1 MFSLYNTKAQIPT
14 RAPHFAVKI
23 SARSP
28 RVRLVPPPQMAY
40 HREKHAKEVVPIM
53 NRMDR
58 RDAQRARRRRTA
70 LAVLAAAL
78 ALLLLYSLYRVGTIL
93 WTYGQGEA
101 QYDQVARS
109 VATALPTAAPEETA
123 PAGETA
129 PAASPA
135 AQPERLAVDFSALQ
149 AINPDA
155 CAWLYGQGASLHYPV
170 VQGEDNEYYLNHL
183 LDGTRSACGCLFVD
197 AGASAGFSDR
207 VTIVYGHNMNDGSM
221 FGTLDAY
228 KSQEAYDA
236 NTEMQLLTPEGNYRV
251 ELLAGMVTD
260 PSDAVYGGLT
270 TEEEVAAYVESALAR
285 STFQSSAAYAPG
297 DRLLALSTCSYETDD
312 SIFLVIGRLSPLD

>member
-1 MFSLYNTKAQIPT
+1 MKKA
-14 RAPHFAVKI
+14 HI
-23 SARSP
+23 SAGLS
-28 RVRLVPPPQMAY
+28 AY
-40 HREKHAKEVVPIM
+40 RQI
-53 NRMDR
+53 
-58 RDAQRARRRRTA
+58 QLT
-70 LAVLAAAL
+70 
-78 ALLLLYSLYRVGTIL
+78 
-93 WTYGQGEA
+93 
-101 QYDQVARS
+101 
-109 VATALPTAAPEETA
+109 
-123 PAGETA
+123 
-129 PAASPA
+129 
-135 AQPERLAVDFSALQ
+135 
-149 AINPDA
+149 INPDA

-236 NTEMQLLTPEGNYRV
+236 HPEMQLLTPEGNYRV

-285 STFQSSAAYAPG
+285 STFQTRAAYAPG

>member
-1 MFSLYNTKAQIPT
+1 
-14 RAPHFAVKI
+14 
-23 SARSP
+23 
-28 RVRLVPPPQMAY
+28 
-40 HREKHAKEVVPIM
+40 M

-109 VATALPTAAPEETA
+109 VATALPTPTAAPEETA

-236 NTEMQLLTPEGNYRV
+236 HPEMQLLTPEGNNRV

-260 PSDAVYGGLT
+260 PADAVYGGLT

-312 SIFLVIGRLSPLD
+312 SIFLVIGRLCPLD

>member
-1 MFSLYNTKAQIPT
+1 MS
-14 RAPHFAVKI
+14 
-23 SARSP
+23 
-28 RVRLVPPPQMAY
+28 
-40 HREKHAKEVVPIM
+40 
-53 NRMDR
+53 RMDR

-109 VATALPTAAPEETA
+109 VATALPTAAPDASA
-123 PAGETA
+123 PAAETA

-236 NTEMQLLTPEGNYRV
+236 HPEMQLLTPEGNYRV

-285 STFQSSAAYAPG
+285 STFQTRAAYAPG